1 MRRIP
6 LVLALTVGLVI
17 GTMVPGSALGETSVT
32 LNCDDGTSVQ
42 LVVDANTLTNLTAS
56 IQAMLDYPAGLSCTL
71 IRNPLGG
78 LSFFG
83 QIAQAS
89 PGHEAFIVGGGRWQV
104 PCSRI
109 FPGDFDPGQGSIE
122 GGVVARVLDASSSWS
137 KVSARLW
144 STPLQQGEVYIWVNI
159 AVNVH
164 QKAGTPPTFYGS
176 LNETIPAGQ
185 FCPGFFG
192 DLQVGESHFTSK
204 PTCLFVSGVAVTS
217 PAFVTSKVTK
227 ASDGSGQVP
236 FPAPINSSPPATGS
250 VEVDDYVHFGF
261 QDNDNPPGQNGTGTL
276 ADPTTDMLNGVPA
289 FPEGDQ
295 GTSTTPPPCNAGE
308 WPPMFHLGEFFGTK
322 QYGNITLHP

>member
-42 LVVDANTLTNLTAS
+42 LLLDADTLTSLTAS
-56 IQAMLDYPAGLSCTL
+56 IQAMLDYPAGLTCTL
-71 IRNPLGG
+71 IQNPLGG

-83 QIAQAS
+83 HAALAA
-89 PGHEAFIVGGGRWQV
+89 PGQEPFIVGGGRWQV
-104 PCSRI
+104 PCSAI
-109 FPGDFDPGQGSIE
+109 FLADFNPNPGGGSVE
-122 GGVVARVLDASSSWS
+122 GGVVARVPDASSSWS

-144 STPLQQGEVYIWVNI
+144 LTPSQQEEVFIWVNI

-185 FCPGFFG
+185 FCPTLSSG
-192 DLQVGESHFTSK
+192 DVQVGESHFSSK
-204 PTCLFVSGVAVTS
+204 PTCLLVDSSTT
-217 PAFVTSKVTK
+217 PPIAFVTSQVTK

-236 FPAPINSSPPATGS
+236 FPAPIDQTLGTGS
-250 VEVDDYVHFGF
+250 VAPTDFVHFGF
-261 QDNDNPPGQNGTGTL
+261 QDNGNPPGQNPTL
-276 ADPTTDMLNGVPA
+276 TPPTTDMLDGVPDM
-289 FPEGDQ
+289 PEGTQ
-295 GTSTTPPPCNAGE
+295 SAACTTE
-308 WPPMFHLGEFFGTK
+308 WPPARHLGDFAGTK
-322 QYGNITLHP
+322 QFGNLTLHP